1 MDQEFMKEKP
11 VMPLVISMAL
21 PMTFSMLVNAL
32 YNIIDSYFVAQIS
45 EDAMTA
51 LSLVFPL
58 QNLVNA
64 VVIGFAIGI
73 NATMAYYLGAQK
85 QQLADKTA
93 SLGMLLN
100 MLHGLVLAA
109 ICIAVMPAFLGMF
122 TKQAGIIGMGVQYSD
137 IVFLFAVPNAAA
149 LCFEKIFQAVGRMK
163 TSMFCM
169 LLGCVTNIVLD
180 PLLIFGIGIFPA
192 MGIRGAALATGIGQ
206 IVSLAGYLT
215 AYYWK
220 PIPAKVKVR
229 NMKPEKQ
236 LCKKVYSIGI
246 PATLS
251 LALPSVQVSA
261 LNAILAVYSAS
272 YVLVL
277 GAYFKLQ
284 TFLYLTGNGVVQG
297 MRPLIGY
304 NYGAGESK
312 RVKEIF
318 RSALFLI
325 VIVMVIGTILCMA
338 VPQAL
343 IGLFTGNPETIRLG
357 REALRLISI
366 GFIVSSVSVTVSGAL
381 EGLGKGKESLVISLL
396 RYIVVILPLAFI
408 LSRLSG
414 GWCMARVLD
423 HGICFS
429 SDLMDH
435 MQKRDFSV
443 RHIQQCFKLVDRNRF
458 GIKITLIPGRTKL
471 MNVVAYLLIFNSLD
485 TGFGIGTVCVINDR
499 LYHSLILWL
508 LFNIFD
514 KTHIDFQLINR

>member
-1 MDQEFMKEKP
+1 MEQTFMKTKP
-11 VMPLVISMAL
+11 IFPLVLSMAL
-21 PMTFSMLVNAL
+21 PMTISMLVNAL
-32 YNIIDSYFVAQIS
+32 YNIVDSYFVAQIS

-51 LSLVFPL
+51 LSLVYPI
-58 QNLVNA
+58 QNIVTS
-64 VVIGFAIGI
+64 VTVGFGIGI
-73 NATMAYYLGAQK
+73 NVLVAFYLGAKNQK
-85 QQLADKTA
+85 AANNATT
-93 SLGMLLN
+93 LGLLCN
-100 MLHGLVLAA
+100 IFHGILLTI
-109 ICIAVMPAFLGMF
+109 ICISTIKLYLELF
-122 TKQAGIIGMGVQYSD
+122 TDNANVISNGLTYSY
-137 IVFLFAVPNAAA
+137 IVFAFSIPIAISIS
-149 LCFEKIFQAVGRMK
+149 FEKIFQAVGRMK

-408 LSRLSG
+408 LSRLFQAAGVWHAFWITEFVSAVIS
-414 GWCMARVLD
+414 WI
-423 HGICFS
+423 IC
-429 SDLMDH
+429 
-435 MQKRDFSV
+435 K
-443 RHIQQCFKLVDRNRF
+443 KE
-458 GIKITLIPGRTKL
+458 
-471 MNVVAYLLIFNSLD
+471 IF
-485 TGFGIGTVCVINDR
+485 
-499 LYHSLILWL
+499 
-508 LFNIFD
+508 
-514 KTHIDFQLINR
+514 Q